1 MQRVNKAKEMKEDK
15 QKLEDQ
21 LFKRNLN
28 WKPKLTTPQEPKLSA
43 YLNKQDR
50 DVNVKSLNKPVN
62 VYQENKQSYIEKGS
76 KNSYGDENGGSP

>member
-28 WKPKLTTPQEPKLSA
+28 WKPKLTTP
-43 YLNKQDR
+43 
-50 DVNVKSLNKPVN
+50 
-62 VYQENKQSYIEKGS
+62 
-76 KNSYGDENGGSP
+76 